1 MDNNNNEKKTVNKRA
16 YIAAIICIAA
26 AIIAIVAISLAVGL
40 TRDSSTPEPSGGDP
54 TITIPAPDDNEE
66 PEEPDEPEEPEEPD
80 EPTVSTPTYA
90 LPLSECVVGNACS
103 LDELVWSDT
112 LHWYSTHNGTDFV
125 AEEGTPVLAASDG
138 TVTYVGYS
146 TQDGYTVTVEQT
158 DGYTAVY
165 KSLSADTVAETGNTI
180 AAGDVLGYVSDSMTS
195 EQNSGPHLHL
205 EMINADGVLVDPM
218 TLLGNAT
225 EK

>member
-26 AIIAIVAISLAVGL
+26 AIIAIVTISLAVGL
-40 TRDSSTPEPSGGDP
+40 TRDSSAPEPSGGDP

-66 PEEPDEPEEPEEPD
+66 PDDNDDKDDSDEPD
-80 EPTVSTPTYA
+80 EPTVSTPTYT
-90 LPLSECVVGNACS
+90 LPLSECV
-103 LDELVWSDT
+103 
-112 LHWYSTHNGTDFV
+112 V
-125 AEEGTPVLAASDG
+125 AEEGTPVLAVSDG

-165 KSLSADTVAETGNTI
+165 KSLSADTVAETGSTI

>member
-66 PEEPDEPEEPEEPD
+66 PDDNDDKDDSDEPD

-112 LHWYSTHNGTDFV
+112 LHWYATHNGTDFV

-146 TQDGYTVTVEQT
+146 TQDGYTYTYRSDCPLWAFWSNENGGDYVCVEPWWGINDNPAFPRELSLKPFMNFEMGEGSTFSYELTV
-158 DGYTAVY
+158 
-165 KSLSADTVAETGNTI
+165 
-180 AAGDVLGYVSDSMTS
+180 S
-195 EQNSGPHLHL
+195 ES
-205 EMINADGVLVDPM
+205 
-218 TLLGNAT
+218 
-225 EK
+225 